1 MSKNSYDFIVKCLGY
16 SIVLIVVAS
25 ILFGVFRLGAAQ
37 LAPIL
42 APIITWLGGLLVVP
56 PRG

>member
-1 MSKNSYDFIVKCLGY
+1 MQCLGY
-16 SIVLIVVAS
+16 SIILIVVAS